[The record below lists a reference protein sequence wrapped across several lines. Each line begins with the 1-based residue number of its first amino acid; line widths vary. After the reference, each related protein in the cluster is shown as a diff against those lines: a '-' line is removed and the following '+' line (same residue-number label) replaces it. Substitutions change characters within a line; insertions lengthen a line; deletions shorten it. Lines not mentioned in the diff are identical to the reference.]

1 MGAPRKVFRIEETPS
16 ARLAD
21 DGAEASLRH
30 AETMQAQILQEL
42 AALRS
47 AFAAPASPASRPDM
61 SPSLAGTATG
71 RLTSELH
78 LIVDRLAGGNGG
90 ESDDVAEVPLT
101 RIANELLAVTDGTE
115 QATQKILAAA
125 EEIDQHANN
134 LSAALKG
141 KIEQGLAQDIQDL
154 VIRIFEACN
163 FQDLNGQRVDKVMT
177 TLKFIEDHIT
187 SVLDEI
193 KTMSTLTSG
202 DGAQYLHGPRLEHDT
217 GHVSQ
222 LDIDAIFDT

>member
-1 MGAPRKVFRIEETPS
+1 MRDVVA
-16 ARLAD
+16 
-21 DGAEASLRH
+21 AEAI
-30 AETMQAQILQEL
+30 EML
-42 AALRS
+42 A
-47 AFAAPASPASRPDM
+47 
-61 SPSLAGTATG
+61 
-71 RLTSELH
+71 
-78 LIVDRLAGGNGG
+78 DRLAGGDAGNG
-90 ESDDVAEVPLT
+90 DDIDAVPLT

-202 DGAQYLHGPRLEHDT
+202 DGAQYLHGPRLETDS

-222 LDIDAIFDT
+222 ADIDEMFSGNN

>member
-1 MGAPRKVFRIEETPS
+1 MAAPRKVFRIEETPS
-16 ARLAD
+16 ARLDD
-21 DGAEASLRH
+21 DGGEASLRH
-30 AETMQAQILQEL
+30 AEIMQAQILQEL

-47 AFAAPASPASRPDM
+47 AFVAPTSSASRSDM
-61 SPSLAGTATG
+61 SSDLAGTATG

-125 EEIDQHANN
+125 EEIDQLANN

-177 TLKFIEDHIT
+177 TVKFIEDHIT

-193 KTMSTLTSG
+193 KTMSTLTSA

>member
-1 MGAPRKVFRIEETPS
+1 MAAPRKIFRIEETPA
-16 ARLAD
+16 ARIAA
-21 DGAEASLRH
+21 DGADASERH
-30 AETMQAQILQEL
+30 TEVMGAQILQEL
-42 AALRS
+42 SALRQ
-47 AFAAPASPASRPDM
+47 ACAAPTAPAATPEI
-61 SPSLAGTATG
+61 PGTANG

-78 LIVDRLAGGNGG
+78 LIAGRLAGSAVNV
-90 ESDDVAEVPLT
+90 DDEAEAGTEPLT
-101 RIANELLAVTDGTE
+101 RIANELVAVTAGTE

-125 EEIDQHANN
+125 EQIDQLANN

-163 FQDLNGQRVDKVMT
+163 FQDLNGQRISKVMT
-177 TLKFIEDHIT
+177 TLKFVEDHIT

-193 KTMSTLTSG
+193 KNMSARPAG
-202 DGAQYLHGPRLEHDT
+202 EAAQYLHGPRLADES

-222 LDIDAIFDT
+222 TDVDAIFDT

>member
-1 MGAPRKVFRIEETPS
+1 MGAPRKVFRIEETPG

-30 AETMQAQILQEL
+30 AEIVQTQILQEL

-47 AFAAPASPASRPDM
+47 AVAAPTSSVSRPDM
-61 SPSLAGTATG
+61 SSELAGTATG

-78 LIVDRLAGGNGG
+78 LIADRLAGGDAGD
-90 ESDDVAEVPLT
+90 SDDVAAVPLT

-125 EEIDQHANN
+125 EEIDQLANN

-177 TLKFIEDHIT
+177 TVKFIEDHIT

-193 KTMSTLTSG
+193 KNPPLAPSG
-202 DGAQYLHGPRLEHDT
+202 GNAVEYLHGPRL
-217 GHVSQ
+217 
-222 LDIDAIFDT
+222 DIDRGHASQSDIDTMFD

>member
-1 MGAPRKVFRIEETPS
+1 MAAPRKVFRIEETPG

-21 DGAEASLRH
+21 DGEEALLRDAEA
-30 AETMQAQILQEL
+30 MQAQVLQEL

-47 AFAAPASPASRPDM
+47 AFAAPTFAASRPDIM
-61 SPSLAGTATG
+61 PNLAGAAAG
-71 RLTSELH
+71 RLTNRLH
-78 LIVDRLAGGNGG
+78 LIADRLAGGDTGDSIEAG
-90 ESDDVAEVPLT
+90 TVPLT
-101 RIANELLAVTDGTE
+101 RVANELLAITDGTE

-125 EEIDQHANN
+125 EEIDQLANN

-154 VIRIFEACN
+154 VVRIFEACN

>member
-1 MGAPRKVFRIEETPS
+1 MAAPRKVFRIEETPN

-30 AETMQAQILQEL
+30 AEIMQTQILQEL

-47 AFAAPASPASRPDM
+47 AYAAPTSSASRSDM
-61 SPSLAGTATG
+61 SSDLAGAATG

-78 LIVDRLAGGNGG
+78 LIADRLAGGNAGD
-90 ESDDVAEVPLT
+90 SDDVAAVPLT

-125 EEIDQHANN
+125 EEIDQLANN

-141 KIEQGLAQDIQDL
+141 KIEQGLAQDIQDFVL
-154 VIRIFEACN
+154 RIFEACN
-163 FQDLNGQRVDKVMT
+163 FQDLIGQRVDKVMT
-177 TLKFIEDHIT
+177 TLKFVEDHIT

-193 KTMSTLTSG
+193 KTMSAGTSA